1 LLRNRDIEMSMA
13 PNEDS
18 PPLPSVVVVIPC
30 LNEENHIKNTL
41 ARFMAE
47 PTHTVCKIVV
57 SDGGSTD
64 RTLQIVEECAQS
76 DSRVAVLHNHQRI
89 QSSGINRA
97 VEEYGDLARFIVRVD
112 AHADYPVGFCAT
124 LLAAQ
129 RSTGANSVVISMI
142 AKGITCFQT
151 AAAAAQN
158 SRLGNGGSAHR
169 IVAQGR
175 FVDHG
180 HHALMEVRAFR
191 SVGGYDEAFSHN
203 EDAEL
208 DFRLIAAGFRIYLCA
223 GADITYYP
231 RNSPHSLLRQYGSFG
246 RGRAMNMRKH
256 HAEPK
261 LRQLIPVMVG
271 PAVVASILSPLASFL
286 AIPAM
291 LWTALCIAYGIALG
305 VRAKNVCACG
315 AGTAAML
322 MHLGF
327 SFGFISQILGTK
339 VFGDSRPSR
348 DIPQTA
354 HGIESEMIALPDDA
368 SDTEID
374 VSVIVANY
382 NGEKFIADA
391 IRSACRQTLTSI
403 EIVVCDDASTDSSV
417 QIVKNLIVEDG
428 RIRLIETSTN
438 RGAAAARNRALN
450 SARGRWISVLDS
462 DDLMHPDR
470 LRLLVAEGK
479 KSDADIVADDLL
491 LFDNDR
497 RVPPQTLFAGKWA
510 KAGRWISAED
520 YLATNNF
527 YGRGPALG
535 YLKPIFRAATI
546 AKQNIRYDER
556 LTVAEDYNF
565 VFRLLMAGAKF
576 RTTPE
581 IGYFYRR
588 HSGSISHRLKP
599 SVLRSILDVEQG
611 YAARWPLAALQPLF
625 RSRERSIRR
634 AIAFDELVQAIKSR
648 QLAKAA
654 MMAIADPAAAWLLRL
669 PLKQYAARLRPGP
682 KPAQSDRRQICIL
695 TRQRIASRT
704 NGSSRYLLDIADF
717 LAGRGFDVHLVIPSP
732 VTMGRWPFLKLSE
745 DLDVFKTIRF
755 RGTVR
760 LGRYIVAFDPRIA
773 VKGALG
779 LLDRVLYRSGLVSRR
794 LSRPAPYA
802 IAQTLTRQD
811 RLFIA
816 REAPSIADAQ
826 IADYCFLT
834 EAYPYALRPDAR
846 RIVIMHDLFS
856 SRSAQF
862 AKLNASDS
870 VATLPLEEELRML
883 ARAETIVAI
892 QRDEAA
898 VLQRKLPRHE
908 IVVAP
913 MAAVPVSQ
921 AQIGRSETVLFVGS
935 SAAPNADGLRWFI
948 ESCWPTIR
956 ERRPNAML
964 YIAGSVCNTVAG
976 TPPATKLLNVVGD
989 LDDLYTEASVVIS
1002 PLLAGSGLKIK
1013 LIEGLSKGKA
1023 MVVTTTT
1030 LQGVADT
1037 LNGCTL
1043 VDDSASGFASLV
1055 VNLLGD
1061 PRKREELGARGISA
1075 ISRHFSPEHAYG
1087 AIVSAAERGG
1097 AAAIQ
1102 EVRAC

>member
-1 LLRNRDIEMSMA
+1 MSIA
-13 PNEDS
+13 PNQGS

-30 LNEENHIKNTL
+30 LNEENHIENAL
-41 ARFMAE
+41 SRFMAE
-47 PTHTVCKIVV
+47 PAHTVCKIVV

-64 RTLQIVEECAQS
+64 GTLKIVEQCAQR
-76 DSRVAVLHNHQRI
+76 DSRVAVLHNRRRI

-97 VEEYGDLARFIVRVD
+97 VEEYGDLAPYIVRVD
-112 AHADYPVGFCAT
+112 AHADYPAGFCAT

-129 RSTGANSVVISMI
+129 RTSGANSVVVSMI
-142 AKGITCFQT
+142 AKGASCFQT
-151 AAAAAQN
+151 ATASAQN

-169 IVAQGR
+169 MAADGR

-180 HHALMEVRAFR
+180 HHALMEVSAFR
-191 SVGGYDEAFSHN
+191 SVGGYDESFSHN

-223 GADITYYP
+223 GAEITYYP
-231 RNSPHSLLRQYGSFG
+231 RSSALSLLGQYRNFG
-246 RGRAMNMRKH
+246 RGRAMNMWKH
-256 HAEPK
+256 HAKPK
-261 LRQLIPVMVG
+261 LRQLLPVMVG
-271 PAVVASILSPLASFL
+271 PAVIASILWPLAPFF

-291 LWTALCIAYGIALG
+291 LWAALCITYGIALG
-305 VRAKNVCACG
+305 VRERSACGCG
-315 AGTAAML
+315 AGIAALL
-322 MHLGF
+322 MHFGF
-327 SFGFISQILGTK
+327 SVGFIWQMLRMSA
-339 VFGDSRPSR
+339 FGNARPSR
-348 DIPQTA
+348 DVPRTTDGTESAVTA
-354 HGIESEMIALPDDA
+354 LRDDA

-374 VSVIVANY
+374 VSVIIANY

-391 IRSACRQTLTSI
+391 IRSACNQTLTSL
-403 EIVVCDDASTDSSV
+403 EIIVCDDASTDSSV
-417 QIVKNLIVEDG
+417 QIVKNLIAEDG
-428 RIRLIETSTN
+428 RIRLIESSAN

-450 SARGRWISVLDS
+450 FARGRWVSVLDS

-470 LRLLVAEGK
+470 LRLLIEESKRSG
-479 KSDADIVADDLL
+479 ADIVADDLL
-491 LFDNDR
+491 LFDDDR
-497 RVPPQTLFAGKWA
+497 CAPPRTLFTRKWA
-510 KAGRWISAED
+510 AVGRWISAEH

-535 YLKPIFRAATI
+535 YLKPIFRASII

-565 VFRLLMAGAKF
+565 VFRLLMAGARF
-576 RTTPE
+576 RTIPE

-588 HSGSISHRLKP
+588 HGGSVSHRLKP

-611 YAARWPLAALQPLF
+611 DAARWPQIALQSLF
-625 RSRERSIRR
+625 RARGRSIRR
-634 AIAFDELVQAIKSR
+634 AIRFEELVQAIKSR
-648 QLAKAA
+648 QLTKAA
-654 MMAIADPAAAWLLRL
+654 MLAISDPAAAWLLRL
-669 PLKQYAARLRPGP
+669 PLKQYAARIRPLP
-682 KPAQSDRRQICIL
+682 KPAQTQRRQICIL
-695 TRQRIASRT
+695 TRQRIVGRT

-717 LAGRGFDVHLVIPSP
+717 LTGRGFDVHLVIPSP
-732 VTMGRWPFLKLSE
+732 VTMGRWPFLKLSD
-745 DLDVFKTIRF
+745 DLKVFKTIRF

-773 VKGALG
+773 VKGVLG
-779 LLDRVLYRSGLVSRR
+779 LLDRVLYRRGLVSRP

-802 IAQTLTRQD
+802 IAQPLTRGD
-811 RLFIA
+811 KLFIA

-870 VATLPLEEELRML
+870 VVSLPLEEELQML

-898 VLQRKLPRHE
+898 VLQRRLSGHD

-913 MAAVPVSQ
+913 IAAVPVSKP
-921 AQIGRSETVLFVGS
+921 QIGTSEAILFVGS

-956 ERRPNAML
+956 ERRPKAML
-964 YIAGSVCNTVAG
+964 YVAGSVCNTLAD
-976 TPPATKLLNVVGD
+976 TPPATKLLNVVLD
-989 LDDLYTEASVVIS
+989 LDDLYAEASVVIS

-1030 LQGVADT
+1030 MQGVADI
-1037 LNGCTL
+1037 LSGCVL

-1055 VNLLGD
+1055 VDLLGD
-1061 PRKREELGARGISA
+1061 ASKREELGTKGISA
-1075 ISRHFSPEHAYG
+1075 ISRHFSPEHVYAVI
-1087 AIVSAAERGG
+1087 ASAAGPGG
-1097 AAAIQ
+1097 VAAIR
-1102 EVRAC
+1102 ENPRMLVS